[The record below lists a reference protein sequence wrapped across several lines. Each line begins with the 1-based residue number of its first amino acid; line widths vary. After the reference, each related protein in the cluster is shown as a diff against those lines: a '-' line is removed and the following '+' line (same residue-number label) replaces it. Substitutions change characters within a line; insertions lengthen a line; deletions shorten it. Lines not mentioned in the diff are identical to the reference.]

1 MKEPEK
7 KPRRRVKKVK
17 GHGGHHGGSWKVAYA
32 DFVTAMMA
40 LFMVLWLVS
49 QGDQKLKQAIA
60 SYFRSPGVFDTMR
73 GGILGGPSK
82 VSKEPTPLTSKDDEQ
97 ALYSTAA
104 LLQRKFASRPEFSN
118 HKDQIKI
125 DVTEEGLRIQIVD
138 KAERVSFESG
148 SAGMTEEARAILK
161 EVAQGVCGLPNAIT
175 IGGHTDRL
183 TFPEGSAYTNWELS
197 ADRANAARRVLTA
210 SCVRPEQ
217 IHRIVGYADTQLL
230 YPADPTAPGNRRI
243 TITVLRLKAEEN
255 DSAAEGSGRSSGA
268 EPGSPSEPGGDAKA
282 ERHAANGTA
291 DAKHEGE
298 KLSPADGETQVSRDP
313 ETLKAKARLA
323 NEGRVSVGTPDA
335 LPAGV
340 KRQREP
346 PPAKVPAATAP
357 AEH

>member
-1 MKEPEK
+1 MNEQGK
-7 KPRRRVKKVK
+7 KPRRRVKKIK

-73 GGILGGPSK
+73 GGILGGPAK

-104 LLQRKFASRPEFSN
+104 LLQQKFSTRPEFSN

-125 DVTEEGLRIQIVD
+125 EVSEEGLRIQIVD
-138 KAERVSFESG
+138 KAEKVSFQSG
-148 SAGMTEEARAILK
+148 SASMDPEAETILK
-161 EVAQGVCGLPNAIT
+161 EIAQGVCGLPNSIT

-197 ADRANAARRVLTA
+197 ADRANAARRVLVS

-217 IHRIVGYADTQLL
+217 ISRIVGYADTQLL
-230 YPADPTAPGNRRI
+230 YPNEPTAPGNRRI
-243 TITVLRLKAEEN
+243 TITVLRQQTDEP
-255 DSAAEGSGRSSGA
+255 AAGGA
-268 EPGSPSEPGGDAKA
+268 QKSPAKTDR
-282 ERHAANGTA
+282 ETV
-291 DAKHEGE
+291 
-298 KLSPADGETQVSRDP
+298 PADGKETGRTEGKNEAPAAQDN
-313 ETLKAKARLA
+313 ETLKAKARLKS
-323 NEGRVSVGTPDA
+323 EGRVSIGTPDE

-340 KRQREP
+340 RRQREP
-346 PPAKVPAATAP
+346 PKSQS
-357 AEH
+357 AEDPGVR